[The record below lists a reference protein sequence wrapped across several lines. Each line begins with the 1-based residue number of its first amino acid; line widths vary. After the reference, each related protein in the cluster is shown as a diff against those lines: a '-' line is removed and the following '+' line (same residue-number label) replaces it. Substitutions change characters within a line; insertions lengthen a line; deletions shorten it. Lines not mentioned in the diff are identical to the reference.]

1 MNEQVPASEGGKL
14 FEVVVCTWSRVFRG
28 TLRCELE
35 QRLIDAFNE
44 GVPVGASSRG
54 VDFVPLSDVDCWD
67 TQGNKAHY
75 PGLYISKNSIILI
88 ADLSGNDSEKRI
100 SGYPYREKKAL
111 PVDIFATPYS
121 VKGHIY
127 LDTWGQLGDAIEE
140 EISFLPLTGVEI
152 EPPLPVGRSGFD
164 FAAVN
169 KRKIDFIAGNG

>member
-1 MNEQVPASEGGKL
+1 MSEQKTASEDYKL
-14 FEVVVCTWSRVFRG
+14 YEVVICTGSRVFRG

-54 VDFVPLSDVDCWD
+54 VDFVPLSNVDCWD
-67 TQGNKAHY
+67 VQGNKAHY

-88 ADLSGNDSEKRI
+88 AQLSGNDIEKRI
-100 SGYPYREKKAL
+100 AGYPYREKTGVPAE
-111 PVDIFATPYS
+111 IFAAPYS
-121 VKGHIY
+121 IKGQVY

-152 EPPLPVGRSGFD
+152 EPPLPVGRSRFD

-169 KRKIDFIAGNG
+169 KRRIDFVAGT